1 MKRSQPSQIHLKS
14 LVLLNISTQNDRK
27 FQLSVVAVHIDEIK
41 ATSKERKE
49 PRIVDKLTLCC
60 NNDGMLFDSDTS
72 KQILLFLNLQAKP
85 VCLLSSDG
93 LKEDIKHL
101 YNYLAIQQES
111 ESMFTMGKNFTF
123 ALSDLNKK
131 QLHGKNFLSAETEN
145 LHRLSKIRSDP
156 EGFLRNLDVVRLP
169 QEENTQVGAD
179 QSEGPHSCKEKEA
192 MVFYDLETTGLRRD
206 NRFITEICMIAT
218 TQDNL
223 LSCQMDELL
232 QNCDKIVL
240 VVDPG
245 SSIDPDAQSITNL
258 TNQTINRSEKL
269 TFNQGAIQA
278 ISSFLSRQSQQITIN
293 RSEKLTFNQG
303 AIQAISSFLSRQ
315 SQQICLLAHNGSAF
329 DFPILRSQTQ
339 ENVNVTSP
347 LLTCTC
353 ADTLLAFR
361 KLSKKNGKKEPNG
374 LMNLYDRCFPHQK
387 QENAHHAESDVI
399 AMMKVTKHMS
409 GVIDLLTKKNFY
421 PDKK

>member
-1 MKRSQPSQIHLKS
+1 
-14 LVLLNISTQNDRK
+14 
-27 FQLSVVAVHIDEIK
+27 
-41 ATSKERKE
+41 
-49 PRIVDKLTLCC
+49 
-60 NNDGMLFDSDTS
+60 MLFDSDTS

-278 ISSFLSRQSQQITIN
+278 ISSFLSRQSQQI
-293 RSEKLTFNQG
+293 
-303 AIQAISSFLSRQ
+303 
-315 SQQICLLAHNGSAF
+315 CLLAHNGSAF

>member
-278 ISSFLSRQSQQITIN
+278 ISSFLSRQSQQI
-293 RSEKLTFNQG
+293 
-303 AIQAISSFLSRQ
+303 
-315 SQQICLLAHNGSAF
+315 CLLAHNGSAF